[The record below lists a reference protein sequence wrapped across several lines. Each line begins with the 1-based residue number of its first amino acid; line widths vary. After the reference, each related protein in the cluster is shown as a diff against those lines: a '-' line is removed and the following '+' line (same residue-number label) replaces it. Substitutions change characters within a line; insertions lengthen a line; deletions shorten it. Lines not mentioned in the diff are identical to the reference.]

1 MHTNRPASTLCK
13 ICDSAALDILA
24 HTARRQDCGALLYY
38 PYPDAPQPNFVTEDE
53 KLRRYSASAQ
63 FNHDNFTHMLRY
75 ATEDLPMSAP
85 LSMLD
90 FGGGGGQF
98 APICKSMSPRATVYL
113 IDINDGSALD
123 GWAPFSHRIPF
134 DTFAE
139 DSTTFDVIFLSDVF
153 EHLDDP
159 VGTLRRLSRKLKD
172 GGKIF
177 IDTPRQFWIYPL
189 TRLLSRKLHLKV
201 LRGTVSRSHLQIWS
215 DRAFRVAAG
224 RANLRAEKSAT
235 WAEFTMPWEFY
246 VNNMG
251 ITNPL
256 LRLAAHVVYAASGLI
271 LRNKIAC
278 VLVK

>member
-1 MHTNRPASTLCK
+1 M
-13 ICDSAALDILA
+13 
-24 HTARRQDCGALLYY
+24 
-38 PYPDAPQPNFVTEDE
+38 TEDE
-53 KLRRYSASAQ
+53 KIGWYSSSVQ

-75 ATEDLPMSAP
+75 ATEGLPMSAP

-98 APICKSMSPRATVYL
+98 APICKSMFPRATVYL
-113 IDINDGSALD
+113 VDINDSSALD
-123 GWAPFSHRIPF
+123 GWASFSRRIPF
-134 DTFAE
+134 ADFAA
-139 DSTTFDVIFLSDVF
+139 DSAVFDVIFLNDVF

-159 VGTLRRLSRKLKD
+159 VGTLRLLAEKLKN
-172 GGKIF
+172 GGRIF

-224 RANLRAEKSAT
+224 RASLRTVKSAT

-251 ITNPL
+251 ITNPV
-256 LRLAAHVVYAASGLI
+256 LRFAARVTYAASGLI

-278 VLVK
+278 VLGK